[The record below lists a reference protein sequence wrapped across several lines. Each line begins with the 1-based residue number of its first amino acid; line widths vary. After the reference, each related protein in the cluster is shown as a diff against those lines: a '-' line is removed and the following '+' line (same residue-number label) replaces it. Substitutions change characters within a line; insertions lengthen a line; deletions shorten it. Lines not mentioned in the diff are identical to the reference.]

1 MLIITPKELIE
12 TLKRYN
18 PDEQLLVTWWS
29 QEDVEYLID
38 DADVE
43 TDTATE
49 IWDDIVFDLD
59 NATSDHA
66 ISLVNDELSAL
77 VYKKL
82 DEAKKNG

>member
-12 TLKRYN
+12 TLKRYQ
-18 PDEQLLVTWWS
+18 PDEQLLITWWS

-43 TDTATE
+43 TDTATD

-82 DEAKKNG
+82 DEVKKNG